1 MQSAIQN
8 DRCMILKARNFWIK
22 KATFLVFFSQKKVS
36 FWCFFCWDVF
46 FWKKLKDVFFSCCT
60 HWAFENFMTWHPRIS
75 REIQLKISKIQN
87 LWQTSLNAKCIRVRT
102 GLLFF
107 LVNRWW
113 GAPGKC
119 PTSAFRRNI
128 ARLSSGLSDLERL
141 SQNSLPR
148 SGFCLSFCCKCWG
161 DYVYYIYIYIYF
173 VHIYVYYIYTYTYI
187 YVQLYAYDF
196 YIIYIYKHGPQKT
209 KGGGYKKSLGG
220 TFRIL
225 EFFRRFRQPGLTNS
239 MVRTCTDL
247 GWIVIEIRRMNGS
260 KLSPR
265 LLGRAFFY
273 HLLMGLFQKKSPDNE
288 DWNLTLWRT
297 NVRQWIVFCMNVD
310 SWISNWKVRLV
321 GVSSLT
327 C

>member
-1 MQSAIQN
+1 MIFPSNSESFVEGLKSTTLLFKTMFLFLALKTTVVDSTRFWGYPFESILLSYLKHAICHPKWQVYDTESKEFLN
-8 DRCMILKARNFWIK
+8 QKSYVFSVFLTK
-22 KATFLVFFSQKKVS
+22 KKSPSDVS
-36 FWCFFCWDVF
+36 SVEMFF
-46 FWKKLKDVFFSCCT
+46 FWKKLKDVFFSFCT

-161 DYVYYIYIYIYF
+161 DYVYIYIYIYF
-173 VHIYVYYIYTYTYI
+173 LYIYMYI
-187 YVQLYAYDF
+187 IF
-196 YIIYIYKHGPQKT
+196 IRIHIYIYMCSYMHMI
-209 KGGGYKKSLGG
+209 
-220 TFRIL
+220 FI
-225 EFFRRFRQPGLTNS
+225 
-239 MVRTCTDL
+239 
-247 GWIVIEIRRMNGS
+247 
-260 KLSPR
+260 
-265 LLGRAFFY
+265 
-273 HLLMGLFQKKSPDNE
+273 
-288 DWNLTLWRT
+288 
-297 NVRQWIVFCMNVD
+297 
-310 SWISNWKVRLV
+310 
-321 GVSSLT
+321 
-327 C
+327 